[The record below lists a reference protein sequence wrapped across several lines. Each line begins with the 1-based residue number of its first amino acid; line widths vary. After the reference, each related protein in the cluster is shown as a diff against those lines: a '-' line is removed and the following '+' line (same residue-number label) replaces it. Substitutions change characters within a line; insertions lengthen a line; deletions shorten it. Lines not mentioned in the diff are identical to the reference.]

1 LKKNRTITAL
11 LRPKQGGSTWMIGD
25 EPLVDYN
32 FIRIFKFENSPLEV
46 LDEAV
51 GWAESLVRER
61 IERYREHYPWY
72 RKYSF

>member
-1 LKKNRTITAL
+1 
-11 LRPKQGGSTWMIGD
+11 MIGD